1 MSHTCQTNE
10 NDCFAATSTSSE
22 QSLHSTLCDIA
33 KRSLS
38 SHKTMRA
45 AEVQWVQQYNYNSTT
60 VQLQYNYNRN
70 SKYNSTTTTET
81 DIITMGCCELWV
93 QTAKMPEH
101 FTQPSIACMSPNS
114 KNVGLFS
121 PDIVPWK
128 TNANAKQ
135 KMGLACIPAT
145 TRVTEMK
152 SHIMFFS
159 LIIS

>member
-60 VQLQYNYNRN
+60 VQKYNY
-70 SKYNSTTTTET
+70 STTTTET
-81 DIITMGCCELWV
+81 VSTTV
-93 QTAKMPEH
+93 QL
-101 FTQPSIACMSPNS
+101 Q
-114 KNVGLFS
+114 
-121 PDIVPWK
+121 
-128 TNANAKQ
+128 Q
-135 KMGLACIPAT
+135 KLT
-145 TRVTEMK
+145 
-152 SHIMFFS
+152 
-159 LIIS
+159 